1 MLHPKNNENKNLA
14 NSLQFNG
21 FNSKELNEIQI
32 KEAMFINVK
41 IANFLKIFFIVL
53 CLLLNIKVICFHHC
67 HL

>member
-14 NSLQFNG
+14 NTLQFNG

-41 IANFLKIFFIVL
+41 IANFLKIFSWL
-53 CLLLNIKVICFHHC
+53 CVSY
-67 HL
+67 